1 MVVAMPHHDSDRDHG
16 SSVLAGAIEDMFII
30 SEFYPCAT
38 WSDEYFAISNIG
50 ESYGDLEGWSVSD
63 GEGYL
68 KFCRSLSVA
77 PGDTFTVSWN
87 GTSFSDAFGRSPSIS
102 VDEPDPLG
110 SVVLNGTFRLS
121 DAGDSMTLFSPSYV
135 AVDFVAYGSCNATS
149 PIWTGEPIPNIKRGE
164 VVKRVLVGGA
174 FRDSDSPTDWMHFR
188 EFRYG
193 YTEFSPKG
201 FTVGRGNLTAF
212 TSPDSSLD
220 VVLESI
226 DSATDRISLCTYEF
240 SSVPITAALLRAG
253 SRDVDV
259 RILTDGSPAGGVDDR
274 EIACLSVL
282 ASYGIDVRTVRGNS
296 SRGVVQHVGE
306 VHAKYMV
313 VDHRDSIVLSENMV
327 EQGVPTDKLFGNRG
341 WGVKVRSDGL
351 ADSLEMIFEDDSRS
365 SRADVVPWTS
375 DARWN
380 RSASLPKSPTT
391 YHVKGMLAPLASS
404 ASATVTVYLS
414 PDCSV
419 NEPYLCGLLDRTSRF
434 EAEQFQ
440 ADLYWEDRWTER
452 TQGNPILDEVLS
464 ALRRGGSA
472 KLLFDSSW
480 FNIERNGRVVNSM
493 FENATLAGLHGEFA
507 LLDPDSPIESLHNK
521 GAIIDGRYVLVSSNN
536 WVCASF
542 SRNRELGL
550 LIDCQEMARYFSE
563 AFAFDW
569 IPDDTPPTVDAGENR
584 TILVGEA
591 VLLSSN
597 LSSDDRAIAGFYWD
611 ADGDG
616 EPESRNRSIEFVGI
630 APGSFTVLLIVE
642 DAWGNLATDEVTIMV
657 LAVEGPDREGRHSLA
672 RTLGWTV
679 PLVVG
684 GAILFVRWRR
694 RRISADDPRKLNH
707 SRRS

>member
-1 MVVAMPHHDSDRDHG
+1 
-16 SSVLAGAIEDMFII
+16 
-30 SEFYPCAT
+30 
-38 WSDEYFAISNIG
+38 
-50 ESYGDLEGWSVSD
+50 
-63 GEGYL
+63 
-68 KFCRSLSVA
+68 
-77 PGDTFTVSWN
+77 
-87 GTSFSDAFGRSPSIS
+87 
-102 VDEPDPLG
+102 
-110 SVVLNGTFRLS
+110 
-121 DAGDSMTLFSPSYV
+121 
-135 AVDFVAYGSCNATS
+135 
-149 PIWTGEPIPNIKRGE
+149 
-164 VVKRVLVGGA
+164 
-174 FRDSDSPTDWMHFR
+174 
-188 EFRYG
+188 
-193 YTEFSPKG
+193 
-201 FTVGRGNLTAF
+201 
-212 TSPDSSLD
+212 
-220 VVLESI
+220 
-226 DSATDRISLCTYEF
+226 
-240 SSVPITAALLRAG
+240 
-253 SRDVDV
+253 
-259 RILTDGSPAGGVDDR
+259 
-274 EIACLSVL
+274 
-282 ASYGIDVRTVRGNS
+282 
-296 SRGVVQHVGE
+296 
-306 VHAKYMV
+306 
-313 VDHRDSIVLSENMV
+313 
-327 EQGVPTDKLFGNRG
+327 
-341 WGVKVRSDGL
+341 
-351 ADSLEMIFEDDSRS
+351 
-365 SRADVVPWTS
+365 
-375 DARWN
+375 
-380 RSASLPKSPTT
+380 
-391 YHVKGMLAPLASS
+391 
-404 ASATVTVYLS
+404 
-414 PDCSV
+414 
-419 NEPYLCGLLDRTSRF
+419 LLDRTSRF